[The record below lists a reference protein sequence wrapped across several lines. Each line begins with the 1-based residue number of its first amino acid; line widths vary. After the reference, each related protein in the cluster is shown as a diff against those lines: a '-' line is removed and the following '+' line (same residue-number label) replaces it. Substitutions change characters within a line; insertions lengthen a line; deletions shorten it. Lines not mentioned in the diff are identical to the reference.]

1 MPRSHGLVGSMD
13 LAVLRPE
20 NQNPTHVTP
29 FIDSLAQGL
38 FYERLQVVGAP
49 LKQPTRLELKHQQEA
64 RREYFLSLWE
74 RCKSKVE
81 NAVHWPPSGRL
92 RDQFWSSVIING
104 DRYKVSLPF
113 LADQTTA

>member
-1 MPRSHGLVGSMD
+1 MVGSMD

-49 LKQPTRLELKHQQEA
+49 LKQPTRLELKHQHEA

-74 RCKSKVE
+74 PCKSKVD
-81 NAVHWPPSGRL
+81 NAVHWPPSGRI

-113 LADQTTA
+113 LVDQMTA